1 MAKHPKS
8 FQTKE
13 GRTLNT
19 KRSLISIATM
29 AALGLVA
36 STGGAANVQY
46 DGLGIKPQFQ
56 DSTTPKM
63 VVMATQ
69 AYMET
74 RPLPCS
80 ATPKSKMSTWLAT
93 ARVPTSRVMPN

>member
-1 MAKHPKS
+1 MAKHPKT
-8 FQTKE
+8 FQTVE
-13 GRTLNT
+13 GRALNT

-56 DSTTPKM
+56 DYAKNGNEDNSVLTLYDEKDG
-63 VVMATQ
+63 ARH
-69 AYMET
+69 AS
-74 RPLPCS
+74 RPRTFFC
-80 ATPKSKMSTWLAT
+80 
-93 ARVPTSRVMPN
+93 